1 VVKRPVHRFRPHPE
15 KRPKN
20 AVVPVPDRRPVSHA
34 PSFNLDNPSWRI
46 SKIDML
52 HPFGWQDLDA
62 VTLNEIRT
70 KLAQFE
76 SMTWNEILVDSKKQN
91 HSVAVW
97 KLSKE
102 AQERLNATGLGDA
115 EEVVSLRLS
124 GRERVWG
131 LRQGAVMLIL
141 WWDPEHAV
149 CPSLLKH
156 T

>member
-1 VVKRPVHRFRPHPE
+1 
-15 KRPKN
+15 
-20 AVVPVPDRRPVSHA
+20 
-34 PSFNLDNPSWRI
+34 
-46 SKIDML
+46 ML
-52 HPFGWQDLDA
+52 QPFGWQDLDA
-62 VTLNEIRT
+62 AKVNEVRA

-76 SMTWNEILVDSKKQN
+76 SMTWNEILVASKKQN
-91 HSVAVW
+91 HSVAMW

-102 AQERLNATGLGDA
+102 AQNRLAVMGLGDT
-115 EEVVSLRLS
+115 EELVSLRLA

-149 CPSLLKH
+149 CPSLLRN

>member
-1 VVKRPVHRFRPHPE
+1 
-15 KRPKN
+15 
-20 AVVPVPDRRPVSHA
+20 
-34 PSFNLDNPSWRI
+34 
-46 SKIDML
+46 ML

-91 HSVAVW
+91 HSVEVW